1 MISLIGGS
9 FSNFAVPALIGYVVD
24 AMKEDPVNWN
34 DINFYCFWMMIIV
47 LVSAGFV
54 WVRGSTFNTMSE
66 RIAQELRYDL
76 FYFIIHKDVAFFDE
90 TKTGDILS
98 RISSDTSVIQD
109 GLSTNISMF
118 IRAFIFIVVTMV
130 IICLI
135 SWKLTLVT
143 LGGIFPILI
152 VSKIYGAIVKK
163 ISKEVQDQKAEMG
176 SISEEAISCIR
187 TVKAFSTEKFETDRY
202 KKKNAEAFRLGKSS
216 AIYNSLY
223 TFFVGFMMNAVNA
236 MIIYYGAILNRE
248 GEISVGEITAF
259 LLYMIQLIFNFAV
272 IAIVIGNVYKI
283 SGASEKIVEM
293 MKTIVTVNATGGMVL
308 QE

>member
-1 MISLIGGS
+1 
-9 FSNFAVPALIGYVVD
+9 
-24 AMKEDPVNWN
+24 
-34 DINFYCFWMMIIV
+34 
-47 LVSAGFV
+47 
-54 WVRGSTFNTMSE
+54 
-66 RIAQELRYDL
+66 
-76 FYFIIHKDVAFFDE
+76 
-90 TKTGDILS
+90 
-98 RISSDTSVIQD
+98 
-109 GLSTNISMF
+109 
-118 IRAFIFIVVTMV
+118 MV

-259 LLYMIQLIFNFAV
+259 LLYMIQLIFNFAI